1 MTPTK
6 NQAGAPGAEVNASAN
21 KAADSEPR
29 QSRLPN
35 CRAAARVPFG
45 PAKLKHQG
53 NAGLRRPPGWR
64 KPLLSRMQIAAGLIK
79 EALMADV
86 TVTEHL
92 LLHQKRTP
100 QATGQFTGLLYDLIL
115 SGKTISRR
123 INKAGLLDIL
133 GGTGEVNVQG
143 ENVQK
148 LDEIANRIMIY
159 RMERCGALCAM
170 SSEEEAELIRVSPE
184 FPRGD
189 YILIFDPLDGSSNI
203 DVNINVGTIF
213 SILRRPEGSTGEVA
227 LDEVLQPGV
236 NQVAAGYILYGPSTM
251 LVFSTG
257 QGVHGFTLDPGVGE
271 FLLSHPNM
279 RIPEQGGIYSVNEGY
294 RKNWDAPTR
303 EAVDWFHGCETQHG
317 TFYSS
322 RYVGALVADF
332 HRTLIYGGIYM
343 YPPDVNKPNG
353 KLRLMCEASPLAF
366 LAEQAGGKASDGE
379 RRILERRPERLHAR
393 TPLFIGSVKDVEAVE
408 KIYAKYKTA

>member
-1 MTPTK
+1 
-6 NQAGAPGAEVNASAN
+6 
-21 KAADSEPR
+21 
-29 QSRLPN
+29 
-35 CRAAARVPFG
+35 
-45 PAKLKHQG
+45 
-53 NAGLRRPPGWR
+53 
-64 KPLLSRMQIAAGLIK
+64 
-79 EALMADV
+79 MADI

-92 LLHQKRTP
+92 LLHQKQSP
-100 QATGQFTGLLYDLIL
+100 HATGMFTGLLYDLIL

-143 ENVQK
+143 ENIQK

-170 SSEEEAELIRVSPE
+170 SSEEEAELIRVRDD

-189 YILIFDPLDGSSNI
+189 YILVFDPLDGSSNI

-213 SILRRPEGSTGEVA
+213 SILRRPEGHKGEVT
-227 LDEVLQPGV
+227 LEEILQPGV
-236 NQVAAGYILYGPSTM
+236 KQVAAGYILYGPSTM

-271 FLLSHPNM
+271 FLLSHPDM
-279 RIPEQGGIYSVNEGY
+279 RVPKQGHIYSVNEGY
-294 RKNWDAPTR
+294 WKNWNTATR
-303 EAVDWFHGCETQHG
+303 EVIEWFHNCTTPKGG
-317 TFYSS
+317 SYSA
-322 RYVGALVADF
+322 RYVGSLVADF

-343 YPPDVNKPNG
+343 YPADANKPDG

-366 LAEQAGGKASDGE
+366 LAEQAGGKASDGS
-379 RRILERRPERLHAR
+379 RRILERVPDKLHAR
-393 TPLFIGSVKDVEAVE
+393 TPLFIGSADDVTAVE
-408 KIYAKYKTA
+408 TIYAKHAR